1 MLEMN
6 AIFKFYDRIES
17 IAEQIKLFILHKYG
31 NDSILIAV
39 HIRRGIT
46 ILKLLMD
53 MYVKLHV

>member
-1 MLEMN
+1 MN